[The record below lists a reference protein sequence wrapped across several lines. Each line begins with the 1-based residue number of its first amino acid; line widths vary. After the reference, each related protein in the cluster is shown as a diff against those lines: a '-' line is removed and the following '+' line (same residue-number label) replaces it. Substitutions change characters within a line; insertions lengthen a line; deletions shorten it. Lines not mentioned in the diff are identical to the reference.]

1 MGALAVFGFGELMA
15 CQDCPRCGFGVDGIA
30 LANAAAELRFGWS
43 TSTTAILRWRRRQA
57 MLAP

>member
-1 MGALAVFGFGELMA
+1 MA